1 MEWRFDGTARRS
13 ATMMWGYNMVGWLWM
28 LPVMII
34 FWGVVIGGIVLV
46 IRAVSMPRSDRETPM
61 DALRRRLASG
71 QITRDEYEQTRK
83 LLEG

>member
-1 MEWRFDGTARRS
+1 
-13 ATMMWGYNMVGWLWM
+13 MMWGYNMVGWFWM

-34 FWGVVIGGIVLV
+34 FWAVVIGVIVLV

-61 DALRRRLASG
+61 DALRRRLGSG

>member
-1 MEWRFDGTARRS
+1 
-13 ATMMWGYNMVGWLWM
+13 MWGYNMAGWFWM
-28 LPVMII
+28 LPMMII
-34 FWGVVIGGIVLV
+34 FWGVVIGVIVLV

-83 LLEG
+83 VLEGSPPNQFSS

>member
-1 MEWRFDGTARRS
+1 
-13 ATMMWGYNMVGWLWM
+13 MMWGYNMVGWLWM

-34 FWGVVIGGIVLV
+34 FWGVVIGVMVLV
-46 IRAVSMPRSDRETPM
+46 IRAVSMPRWDRETPM